1 MISSNNNIFE
11 LKCYLKFIEIVPKLM
26 GGLSLLAY
34 AINNFNSIL
43 TKKIILLTLVLIHKI
58 FN

>member
-1 MISSNNNIFE
+1 MIPSNNNIYE

-26 GGLSLLAY
+26 GGLSLLAC

-43 TKKIILLTLVLIHKI
+43 TKK
-58 FN
+58 